1 MNTNP
6 SSNTL
11 TLILGG
17 ARSGKTSYAQEQAR
31 QIGGKVL
38 YIATAAAGDEEM
50 RMRIEAH
57 RAARPAEWQT
67 LEATLQVGE
76 TLISKSGQIQARV
89 VIVDC
94 MTLLVSNVLLSFSED
109 AAFEEVEQRVQ
120 AEIEALLKAHSQIG
134 GQWFIVSNEVG
145 LGLVPPYPL
154 GRFYRDL
161 LGWANQAL
169 ARSAEP
175 RDFYGGGNPDHHQ
188 VGEML
193 KTQNLSVFYGQRE
206 ILHNVNLDVASGEVL
221 ALIGPN
227 GAGKSTLIRAVSGV
241 IPIASG
247 GVRTNGDDFHSLTP
261 MQRAKFLAVVPQ
273 AVSLP
278 PAFTAWETV
287 LMGRTPYLGFLGQTS
302 TLDEQIARS
311 ALEHVHALELA
322 DRRVGELSG
331 GEAQRV
337 LLARALC
344 QSTPILL
351 LDEPTA
357 HLDLQYQVSLLDLV
371 CDLAH
376 HDHLAV
382 LIALHDLN
390 LATRYADRV
399 ALMVAGEITAIG
411 APREVLTP
419 ELISQAYCLP
429 VQVVKHPFMDVL
441 LILPESEK

>member
-1 MNTNP
+1 
-6 SSNTL
+6 
-11 TLILGG
+11 
-17 ARSGKTSYAQEQAR
+17 
-31 QIGGKVL
+31 
-38 YIATAAAGDEEM
+38 
-50 RMRIEAH
+50 
-57 RAARPAEWQT
+57 
-67 LEATLQVGE
+67 
-76 TLISKSGQIQARV
+76 
-89 VIVDC
+89 
-94 MTLLVSNVLLSFSED
+94 
-109 AAFEEVEQRVQ
+109 
-120 AEIEALLKAHSQIG
+120 
-134 GQWFIVSNEVG
+134 
-145 LGLVPPYPL
+145 
-154 GRFYRDL
+154 
-161 LGWANQAL
+161 
-169 ARSAEP
+169 
-175 RDFYGGGNPDHHQ
+175 
-188 VGEML
+188 ML
-193 KTQNLSVFYGQRE
+193 KIQNLSVFYGQRE

-227 GAGKSTLIRAVSGV
+227 GAGKSTLIRATSGV

-247 GVRTNGDDFHSLTP
+247 GVRTNGDEFHSLTP

-278 PAFTAWETV
+278 PAFTARETV

-311 ALEHVHALELA
+311 ALERVHALELA

-390 LATRYADRV
+390 LAARYADRV

-411 APREVLTP
+411 TPREVLTP

-429 VQVVKHPFMDVL
+429 VQVVKHPFKDVL